1 MDQSYEIL
9 SRSVNAMGDPLFRGL
24 KDPYGVIALSE
35 AKRKAFCNN
44 PYIGNDNSHCQT
56 IGVKDNVAFGGEIV
70 FPLRWRI
77 KGGEVEIHGCS
88 TTFVAEAYRKY
99 EFGLTCRD
107 YRVKFANAAIT
118 VGASSSQMM
127 VKMLKALRNP
137 LFFLPRYIMLFKSR
151 SVVEMKLKGFWCKIA
166 SACVDVGLKL
176 YWGAISLIAK
186 IKLRGLSFEEISAD
200 DEKSIKIVAD
210 MIAADTH
217 PFAELH
223 DAKWLKWH
231 MTESFTSDGP
241 LKLVLVRKNGVP
253 VAFYMT
259 KVRFHEQASS
269 RGFKN
274 VWLGSIM
281 EWQAVPEF
289 EAKLPWVLV
298 HAALSFKQ
306 KMDAVELVTENPTL
320 GAFVRKLGW
329 RQVGDSNWNF
339 KIWSGPLKGDK
350 ELKDG
355 TKWRMRPAMG
365 DAGFN

>member
-1 MDQSYEIL
+1 MSAYEVY
-9 SRSVNAMGDPLFRGL
+9 SRKVAEMSSPCYKGLLDPF
-24 KDPYGVIALSE
+24 GVLALTAE
-35 AKRKAFCNN
+35 KRRTFSRN
-44 PYIGNDNSHCQT
+44 PYVYGETVHCQSVAVREN
-56 IGVKDNVAFGGEIV
+56 IAFGGDIS
-70 FPLRWRI
+70 FPI
-77 KGGEVEIHGCS
+77 KWLIRGTQYDVHACS
-88 TTFVAEAYRKY
+88 TTFVEENYRKY
-99 EFGLTCRD
+99 EFGLSCRD
-107 YRVKFANAAIT
+107 YRLKFTNAAIT

-127 VKMLKALRNP
+127 VKMIKALRNP

-176 YWGAISLIAK
+176 YWVAISLIAK

-210 MIAADTH
+210 MIEADTH

-241 LKLVLVRKNGVP
+241 LKLVLVKKNDAP

-281 EWQAVPEF
+281 EWQAIPEF

-298 HAALSFKQ
+298 HAALSFK
-306 KMDAVELVTENPTL
+306 KKVDAIELVTEDSTL

-355 TKWRMRPAMG
+355 SKWRMRPAMG